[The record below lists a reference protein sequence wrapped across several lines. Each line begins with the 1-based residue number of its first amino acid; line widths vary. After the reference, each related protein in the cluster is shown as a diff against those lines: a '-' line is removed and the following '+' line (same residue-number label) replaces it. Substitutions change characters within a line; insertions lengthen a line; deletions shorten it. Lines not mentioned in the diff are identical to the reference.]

1 MSFLQEYA
9 LEGVWHEIM
18 HAGAVNWR
26 NPIIDHNT
34 TSMELIN
41 QFCAR
46 RTYRQ
51 LLKRLGTEPT
61 YELAVIR
68 HGIGYSREMTNFYSL
83 LNKYGISEEKVFNTF
98 ELKIKAYAYDD
109 IHPMLLEF
117 LKENGVQKAEKYIK
131 HLGNK
136 PKKYLRMLNRAP
148 K

>member
-1 MSFLQEYA
+1 M
-9 LEGVWHEIM
+9 
-18 HAGAVNWR
+18 
-26 NPIIDHNT
+26 
-34 TSMELIN
+34 
-41 QFCAR
+41 
-46 RTYRQ
+46 
-51 LLKRLGTEPT
+51 
-61 YELAVIR
+61 
-68 HGIGYSREMTNFYSL
+68 
-83 LNKYGISEEKVFNTF
+83 NKYGISEEKVFNTF

>member
-1 MSFLQEYA
+1 MPVFPHPKMQKCTFYA
-9 LEGVWHEIM
+9 HSRPTATLGAFTPPLRPP
-18 HAGAVNWR
+18 AG
-26 NPIIDHNT
+26 
-34 TSMELIN
+34 
-41 QFCAR
+41 
-46 RTYRQ
+46 
-51 LLKRLGTEPT
+51 PT
-61 YELAVIR
+61 HELAVIR

-83 LNKYGISEEKVFNTF
+83 LNKYGISEEKVFKAF
-98 ELKIKAYAYDD
+98 ELKIKAFAYDE